1 MTFIVSRLRA
11 DAAMPASVSFD
22 HEGTLRRLGGDTGL
36 YKDLVGFFLEDSA
49 DLFQQLQIA
58 TAGEDVAATERA
70 SHSLR
75 GICANFGAGEAINL
89 CWTIERRAGVGDWH
103 EVRAAQS
110 QLDGALKRLRLAL
123 QKSIA

>member
-11 DAAMPASVSFD
+11 GAAMPASVSFD
-22 HEGTLRRLGGDTGL
+22 HEGTLRRLGGDTTL

-49 DLFQQLQIA
+49 DLYRQLQSA
-58 TAGEDVAATERA
+58 TVDENVTETERA

-103 EVRAAQS
+103 EVRNAQS

>member
-1 MTFIVSRLRA
+1 MSFIVSRLRA
-11 DAAMPASVSFD
+11 DAAMSASVSFD
-22 HEGTLRRLGGDTGL
+22 QEGSLRRLGGDTGL

-49 DLFQQLQIA
+49 DLYRQLQNA
-58 TAGEDVAATERA
+58 TSGEDVAATERA

-110 QLDGALKRLRLAL
+110 QLDGALKLLRLAL
-123 QKSIA
+123 QKSIV